1 MWTLLVLTCCLFT
14 LKNVPMTGCRLLVEQ
29 VSHVQ
34 RLCTLPI
41 WVRLPVWD
49 PLLRVTP
56 PLYLILFPAQV
67 FSSSINKAKKKIKNL
82 PITSSFSVNTSGSWP
97 YVSSENNDGGLL
109 EYHVDLWIFLVDRYQ

>member
-67 FSSSINKAKKKIKNL
+67 FSSSINKAKKKKKKSTDNQQ
-82 PITSSFSVNTSGSWP
+82 
-97 YVSSENNDGGLL
+97 LL
-109 EYHVDLWIFLVDRYQ
+109 HEHLWIVAIRVL